1 MSKVEIVQRLLDNN
15 HITAEEAVVL
25 LIENQVTQ
33 VTLPPYSPNITKN
46 PYEPP
51 FEITCNTK
59 EKCTSYIS

>member
-1 MSKVEIVQRLLDNN
+1 MSKAEIVQRLLENN

-25 LIENQVTQ
+25 LSQNQVTQ
-33 VTLPPYSPNITKN
+33 VTLHPYSPNSTKN

-59 EKCTSYIS
+59 E

>member
-1 MSKVEIVQRLLDNN
+1 MSKAEIVQRLLDNN

-46 PYEPP
+46 PYESP

-59 EKCTSYIS
+59 EK

>member
-1 MSKVEIVQRLLDNN
+1 MNKAEIVQRLLENN
-15 HITAEEAVVL
+15 HITAEEAVIL

-33 VTLPPYSPNITKN
+33 VTLHPYSPNSTKN

-59 EKCTSYIS
+59 EK

>member
-1 MSKVEIVQRLLDNN
+1 MSKAEIVQRLLENN

-25 LIENQVTQ
+25 LSQNQVTQ
-33 VTLPPYSPNITKN
+33 VTLPPYSPNSTKN

-59 EKCTSYIS
+59 EK